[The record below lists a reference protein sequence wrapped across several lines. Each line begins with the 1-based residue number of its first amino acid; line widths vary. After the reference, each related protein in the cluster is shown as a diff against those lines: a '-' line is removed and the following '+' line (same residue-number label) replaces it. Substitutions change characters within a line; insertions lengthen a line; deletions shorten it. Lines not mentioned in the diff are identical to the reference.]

1 MDDVKNWLNSHSIVE
16 VECLVPDMTGNAR
29 GKFIPAR
36 KFLDQESR
44 LPESILIQ
52 TVNGEYCPDHYNI
65 VAETDSDMFLEP
77 DISTA
82 REVPWANERTA
93 LIIHDCFLSDGQPHP
108 LSSRN
113 VLKKVLDLYK
123 TKDLQPVLA
132 PEVEFFL
139 VAQNADPDY
148 ELTPPIGRSGRRES
162 ARQSYSIDA
171 VNEFEPLVDKMY
183 EYCEKMKLGI
193 DTLIHESGAAQFEV
207 NFLHGDPLKLA
218 DEVFL
223 FKRALRE
230 IALDN
235 GVYAT
240 FMAKPMRRE
249 PGSAMHI
256 HQSVVSTKTGKNVFA
271 NKDGKYSPLFFNY
284 IAGLQKY
291 GPSALCF
298 FAPNVNSYRRF
309 APDIS
314 APTNFE
320 WGYDNRTTGLRVPD
334 SKPEAFR
341 VENRLPGSDTNPYLA
356 FAATLA
362 CGYLGI
368 MENAKPEKA
377 ITGNAYTGKI
387 EVSRTLE
394 ESLRLLDTCAP
405 LRDVM
410 GESFCHAYSSV
421 KRAEYEAFNEVIS
434 SWEREFL
441 LLGV

>member
-1 MDDVKNWLNSHSIVE
+1 MEDVKKWLTSRRISE

-29 GKFIPAR
+29 GKFIPAK
-36 KFLDQESR
+36 KFIKQESR

-52 TVNGEYCPDHYNI
+52 TVTGDYTNEHYDI
-65 VAETDSDMFLEP
+65 VSETDSDMFLEP
-77 DISTA
+77 DVATA

-93 LIIHDCFLSDGQPHP
+93 LIIHDCYLGSGQPHP
-108 LSSRN
+108 LSTRN
-113 VLKKVLDLYK
+113 VLKKVLSLYENRGLK
-123 TKDLQPVLA
+123 PVLA
-132 PEVEFFL
+132 PELEFFL

-148 ELTPPIGRSGRRES
+148 ELTPPIGRSGRKES

-171 VNEFEPLVDKMY
+171 VNEFERIVDQMY
-183 EYCEKMKLGI
+183 DYCEKMELGI

-207 NFLHGDPLKLA
+207 NFLHGDPLRLA

-230 IALDN
+230 IALSN

-240 FMAKPMRRE
+240 FMAKPMRNE
-249 PGSAMHI
+249 PGSSMHI
-256 HQSVVSTKTGKNVFA
+256 HQSLVDAKTGNNAFA

-284 IAGLQKY
+284 LGGLQKY
-291 GPSALCF
+291 GPNGLCF

-309 APDIS
+309 TPDNAAPV
-314 APTNFE
+314 NFE
-320 WGYDNRTTGLRVPD
+320 WGYDNRTAGLRVPE
-334 SKPEAFR
+334 SEPEGFR
-341 VENRLPGSDTNPYLA
+341 VENRLPGSDANPYLA

-368 MENAKPEKA
+368 AENLQPNQANE
-377 ITGNAYTGKI
+377 GNAYSGTI

-394 ESLRLLDTCAP
+394 QSLRMLDKCEP
-405 LRDVM
+405 LRGVLGDH
-410 GESFCHAYSSV
+410 FCKAYSAV

-441 LLGV
+441 LLSV

>member
-1 MDDVKNWLNSHSIVE
+1 MEDVKKWLNGRSITD

-29 GKFIPAR
+29 GKFIPAK
-36 KFLDQESR
+36 KFMEQESR

-52 TVNGEYCPDHYNI
+52 TVTGDYTNEHYDI
-65 VAETDSDMFLEP
+65 VSETDSDMFLEP
-77 DISTA
+77 DVETA
-82 REVPWANERTA
+82 REVPWASERTA
-93 LIIHDCFLSDGQPHP
+93 LIIHDCYLSDGRPHP

-113 VLKKVLDLYK
+113 VLKKVLDLYAAK
-123 TKDLQPVLA
+123 GLKPILA
-132 PEVEFFL
+132 PELEFFL

-148 ELTPPIGRSGRRES
+148 ELSPPIGRSGRKET

-171 VNEFEPLVDKMY
+171 VNEFETIIDQMY
-183 EYCEKMKLGI
+183 QYTEKMGLGV

-230 IALDN
+230 IALSN
-235 GVYAT
+235 NVYAT
-240 FMAKPMRRE
+240 FMAKPMRNE
-249 PGSAMHI
+249 PGSSMHI
-256 HQSVVSTKTGKNVFA
+256 HQSVVDTKTGKNVFA
-271 NKDGKYSPLFFNY
+271 SKDGKYSPMFFNY
-284 IAGLQKY
+284 LAGLQKY
-291 GPSALCF
+291 GHNALSF

-309 APDIS
+309 SPDSS
-314 APTNFE
+314 APINFD

-334 SKPEAFR
+334 AEPSGFR
-341 VENRLPGSDTNPYLA
+341 VENRLPGSDANPYLA

-368 MENAKPEKA
+368 EENLTPEEA
-377 ITGNAYTGKI
+377 NTGNAYTGKI

-394 ESLRLLDTCAP
+394 ESLRMLDKCEP
-405 LRDVM
+405 LKSVLGDH
-410 GESFCHAYSSV
+410 FCKAYSAV
-421 KRAEYEAFNEVIS
+421 KRTEYEAFNEVIS

-441 LLGV
+441 LLSV